1 MKDLT
6 VLLLTPL
13 QLEFDAVARHLQN
26 RKSTVLEAA
35 TYETGSFDGAHHRY
49 HIVLCQ
55 PGMKNVE
62 MALATERAIQKFHPQ
77 FVLLI
82 GIAGGVKDVRIA
94 DVLIATKAYSY
105 EAGKEDADG
114 FKARPSAESFS
125 ADLLAFAQQISRSPD
140 WKKRTADQAAGAQVF
155 MGPIAAGDK
164 VVASANNPTYQRIKQ
179 HFNDTLGLEMEVA
192 GFATALQKYRHIHSL
207 AIRGISDLCEGKS
220 ETDKENWQP
229 VAADRAAAVAFELL
243 YQLDTSKF
251 ISPPMDAKMLAK
263 EIYSLLFPMPE
274 SFKEI
279 GNDFANA
286 ANNEVREIWKKV
298 KPLFI
303 EEVNALAQ
311 SPDDPDTQA
320 DVRNKL
326 KRELE
331 GKADFQQELEA
342 LLSKAKEQNA
352 DKGST
357 IIINSKNVVTGGNY
371 NVTGDFRIGDG

>member
-1 MKDLT
+1 MKELT

-13 QLEFDAVARHLQN
+13 QLEFDAVARHVHN

-35 TYETGSFDGAHHRY
+35 TYETGSFDGAHHSYRV
-49 HIVLCQ
+49 VLCQ

-62 MALATERAIQKFHPQ
+62 MALATERAIQKFQPQ

-82 GIAGGVKDVRIA
+82 GIAGGVKDVHIA
-94 DVLIATKAYSY
+94 DVLIATKAYGY
-105 EAGKEDADG
+105 DAGKEDADG

-125 ADLLAFAQQISRSPD
+125 ADLLTYAQQLSRSPA
-140 WKKRTADQAAGAQVF
+140 WKKRTTDQAPDASIF
-155 MGPIAAGDK
+155 LGPIAAGDK
-164 VVASANNPTYQRIKQ
+164 VVASTNNPTFQRIKQ

-243 YQLDTSKF
+243 YQLDTSTF
-251 ISPPMDAKMLAK
+251 ISPPMDAKTLAK
-263 EIYSLLFPMPE
+263 EIYALLFPMPE

-279 GNDFANA
+279 GSDFANA
-286 ANNEVREIWKKV
+286 ANNDVREIWKKV

-303 EEVNALAQ
+303 EEVKELAQ

-331 GKADFQQELEA
+331 GKADFQQELA
-342 LLSKAKEQNA
+342 VLLNKAKEQTA
-352 DKGST
+352 DKGIT
-357 IIINSKNVVTGGNY
+357 IINSKNVVTGGNY